1 MTPWEM
7 RNHLVRRLLDD
18 ADPRDPHLAAANAQV
33 ERLLP
38 RPGTGCGRRY
48 GDSGEGKAE
57 YCAALERFIAA
68 ACRNRWRIRVNAGN
82 GTRWIDGVLARVAK
96 MAVRRP

>member
-1 MTPWEM
+1 MTPWEANYHM
-7 RNHLVRRLLDD
+7 RRLLDD
-18 ADPRDPHLAAANAQV
+18 ADPRDPNLAAAHAQV
-33 ERLLP
+33 ERFFQAWRGLWA
-38 RPGTGCGRRY
+38 RY

-57 YCAALERFIAA
+57 YWAALERFIQQVPEPVAMIKLA
-68 ACRNRWRIRVNAGN
+68 N